1 TGSSAPRR
9 AARRSSARSSSASS
23 SARTRSHPAGASSQT
38 VASRPEGAGT
48 PRTCGLEV
56 SAVQPVS
63 YCPLHVSRRPSPAT
77 ERGVKEGQVASR
89 DSQIGSAWTGWI
101 GFAGIVMVVIGVI
114 DFFQGLIA
122 VIRGGYFARVTP
134 DQIIVFDSTGW
145 GVIMIIWGIAL

>member
-1 TGSSAPRR
+1 
-9 AARRSSARSSSASS
+9 
-23 SARTRSHPAGASSQT
+23 
-38 VASRPEGAGT
+38 
-48 PRTCGLEV
+48 
-56 SAVQPVS
+56 
-63 YCPLHVSRRPSPAT
+63 
-77 ERGVKEGQVASR
+77 VASR

-145 GVIMIIWGIAL
+145 GVIMIIWGIALALAGRALLSGASWGRWFAIVAVCLNFIIQLLWFGSAQYPLWALCGIALSIIVLYALIVRWHDAVGS